1 MSNGVIIHAS
11 QFSRVNGGTHILK
24 DGSPVLVR
32 IIADKG
38 NGKYTGSVAGVR
50 VNISSAKKID
60 VGSTFIA
67 TISSKNGIISITPK
81 NPQIILNN
89 NIEITQADNSKI
101 YAFLEA
107 LGLNAD
113 DLYVNL
119 LQQFTQQEMKIDN
132 QLMAKLHNLAIKFK
146 GKEKN
151 ALELL
156 SILANKGVPFDED
169 SLLQLINLLFAEEL
183 DFNEKNDFDDG
194 KELLNKIN
202 RTPNGWFIL
211 PFELCNLKDENVLGF
226 GNVRLLMDKGNQL
239 KVMNLECQ
247 YNQKKYLFNTLFEAK
262 KCNTIRFNVNPMEI
276 DKVDNQLKKM
286 KKLFMNYSNKVK
298 IEWAEAFEI
307 EGTAAACEELYGV
320 GGEV

>member
-1 MSNGVIIHAS
+1 MSNGVIIHTNK
-11 QFSRVNGGTHILK
+11 FSRVNGGEHVLK

-60 VGSTFIA
+60 VGSTFVA

-81 NPQIILNN
+81 NNQIILNN
-89 NIEITQADNSKI
+89 NIEITTADNSKLS
-101 YAFLEA
+101 AFLKA

-113 DLYVNL
+113 ELYVNL
-119 LQQFTQQEMKIDN
+119 LQQFTQAEMKIDN
-132 QLMAKLHNLAIKFK
+132 QLMSKIHNLAIKFK

-156 SILANKGVPFDED
+156 SILARKNIPFDEEA
-169 SLLQLINLLFAEEL
+169 LLNLINFLYDEEKESE
-183 DFNEKNDFDDG
+183 NNQQKDG
-194 KELLNKIN
+194 KNLLNKIN
-202 RTPNGWFIL
+202 KTSGGWFIL
-211 PFELCNLKDENVLGF
+211 PFELCNLNENKVLGS
-226 GNVRLLMDKGNQL
+226 GCIRILMDKGNQL
-239 KVMNLECQ
+239 KVMNVECR
-247 YNQKKYLFNTLFEAK
+247 YNQKKYLFNTLFEGK
-262 KCNTIRFNVNPMEI
+262 KCRTIRFNVDPVNLEDADSLI
-276 DKVDNQLKKM
+276 LKLKKI
-286 KKLFMNYSNKVK
+286 FMNYSNKVN

-307 EGTAAACEELYGV
+307 EGTAACAEELYGV